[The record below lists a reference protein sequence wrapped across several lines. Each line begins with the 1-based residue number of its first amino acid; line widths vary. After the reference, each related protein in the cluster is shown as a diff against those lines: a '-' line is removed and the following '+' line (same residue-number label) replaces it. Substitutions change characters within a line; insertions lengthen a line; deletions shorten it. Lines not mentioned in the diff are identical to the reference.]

1 MLIAT
6 ATSLAAVLCNGCI
19 SNDAGSYTSYS
30 TPAPAS
36 DGVAMAMP
44 GYFGHGPLNAPST
57 TIASIIGIE
66 GSIEAAHQ
74 LYGTPGSLVTVQ
86 TAPAP
91 RPAFSLTGT
100 GYEGGLVSQN
110 NFAWGASHSLSAV
123 AAEIATTR
131 YGQPVEASR
140 DMSLGLSI
148 DAPSNRTGLGFDVS
162 LVPRYAVRD
171 EGDLSTQRVGGEVRF
186 GRSLD
191 LVSEGG
197 SPEGWYFFVGADG
210 EALVWDNSRSM
221 PSLGDL
227 LDMQLTDQVT
237 VGDLQAGFSIQRG
250 PGQLSLSYI
259 RREVKFDDR
268 NRSLKD
274 SEDFAGITFTMR
286 R

>member
-1 MLIAT
+1 MMIAT
-6 ATSLAAVLCNGCI
+6 ATSLAAMMCNGCI
-19 SNDAGSYTSYS
+19 SNDAASYTSYS

-44 GYFGHGPLNAPST
+44 GYFGHGPLNTPST
-57 TIASIIGIE
+57 TIAATMGID
-66 GSIEAAHQ
+66 GPAEAVQ
-74 LYGTPGSLVTVQ
+74 LYGTPNSQVTVQ
-86 TAPAP
+86 TAPVP
-91 RPAFSLTGT
+91 RSAFSLTGT
-100 GYEGGLVSQN
+100 GYEGGSISQN
-110 NFAWGASHSLSAV
+110 NFAWGSSHALSAV
-123 AAEIATTR
+123 AAEIATAR

-148 DAPSNRTGLGFDVS
+148 DAPSDRTGLGFDVS
-162 LVPRYAVRD
+162 VVPRYAVRD
-171 EGDLSTQRVGGEVRF
+171 EGDLSTQRLGGEVRF
-186 GRSLD
+186 GQSLG
-191 LVSEGG
+191 LVGEGG
-197 SPEGWYFFVGADG
+197 TPEGWYFFVGADG

-227 LDMQLTDQVT
+227 FDMQMTDQVT